1 MLENR
6 KLGAS
11 EIKIAPLILGT
22 NVFGWTT
29 DEAMAFKLL
38 DYFTEQ
44 GFNAIDTAD
53 VYSKWVDG
61 HVGGESELA
70 IGKWLKQSGK
80 RDKVVLATK
89 LGAELA
95 PDKKGLSK
103 KYIISA
109 AEASLKRLNTDYID
123 LYQSHY
129 DDSETPIEETL
140 AAYDSL
146 IKAGKI
152 RIIGAS
158 NFTPERLE
166 ESLQVSRDNNL
177 PIYQTFQPEY
187 NLYDR
192 ADFEENIRPIT
203 SANNLSVISY
213 FSLASGFLTG
223 KYRSL
228 DDIKDSKRAGFVEK
242 YFTDRGF
249 NILNALDNVAARH
262 ETTAGSIALAWVIQ
276 QPGITAPIA
285 SATNIDQLADLIKAT
300 TITLDH
306 EDITL
311 LATASSL

>member
-1 MLENR
+1 MLQNR
-6 KLGAS
+6 KLGVS
-11 EIKIAPLILGT
+11 EITIAPLVFGT
-22 NVFGWTT
+22 NVFGWPT
-29 DEAMAFKLL
+29 DENMTFKLL

-80 RDKVVLATK
+80 RDKIVLATK

-95 PDKKGLSK
+95 PDKKGLSR

-109 AEASLKRLNTDYID
+109 VEASLKRLNTDYID

-129 DDSETPIEETL
+129 DDPETPIEETL
-140 AAYDSL
+140 SAYELL
-146 IKAGKI
+146 IKEGKI

-166 ESLQVSRDNNL
+166 KSLQVGRDNNL
-177 PIYQTFQPEY
+177 PVYQTFQPEY

-192 ADFEENIRPIT
+192 ANFEENIRPIT
-203 SANNLSVISY
+203 TANNLSVISY

-223 KYRSL
+223 KYKSL
-228 DDIKDSKRAGFVEK
+228 DDAKDSKRAGFVEK
-242 YFTDRGF
+242 YFTDRGL
-249 NILNALDNVAARH
+249 NILKALDQVAEKN

-300 TITLDH
+300 TITLDQ
-306 EDITL
+306 EDIAL
-311 LATASSL
+311 LATASNI

>member
-6 KLGAS
+6 KLGSS

-29 DEAMAFKLL
+29 DEAMTFKLL
-38 DYFTEQ
+38 DHFTEQ

-61 HVGGESELA
+61 HEGGESELV
-70 IGKWLKQSGK
+70 IGKWLKQTGK
-80 RDKVVLATK
+80 RDKIVLATK

-129 DDSETPIEETL
+129 DDPKTPIEETL

-146 IKAGKI
+146 IQAGKV

-158 NFTPERLE
+158 NFTSERLAA
-166 ESLQVSRDNNL
+166 SLQVSRDNNL

-203 SANNLSVISY
+203 TTNNLSVISY

-228 DDIKDSKRAGFVEK
+228 DDAKDSKRAGFVEK

-249 NILNALDNVAARH
+249 NILKALDQVAAKY
-262 ETTAGSIALAWVIQ
+262 ETSAGSIALAWVIQ

-285 SATNIDQLADLIKAT
+285 SATNMDQLADLIQAT
-300 TITLDH
+300 SITLDQQ
-306 EDITL
+306 DIIL
-311 LATASSL
+311 LENASIL

>member
-1 MLENR
+1 MLQNR
-6 KLGAS
+6 KLGLS
-11 EIKIAPLILGT
+11 EITIAPLVFGT

-29 DEAMAFKLL
+29 DENMTFKLL

-80 RDKVVLATK
+80 RDKIVLATK

-95 PDKKGLSK
+95 PDKKGLSR

-109 AEASLKRLNTDYID
+109 VEASLKRLNTDYID

-129 DDSETPIEETL
+129 DDPETPIEETL
-140 AAYDSL
+140 SAYELL
-146 IKAGKI
+146 IKEGKI

-166 ESLQVSRDNNL
+166 KSLQVGRDNNL
-177 PIYQTFQPEY
+177 PVYQTFQPEY

-192 ADFEENIRPIT
+192 ANFEENIRPIT
-203 SANNLSVISY
+203 TANNLSVISY

-223 KYRSL
+223 KYKSL
-228 DDIKDSKRAGFVEK
+228 DDAKDSKRAGFVEK
-242 YFTDRGF
+242 YFTDRGL
-249 NILNALDNVAARH
+249 NILKALDQVAEKN

-300 TITLDH
+300 TITLDQ
-306 EDITL
+306 EDIAL
-311 LATASSL
+311 LATASNI

>member
-70 IGKWLKQSGK
+70 IGKWLKQCGK

>member
-1 MLENR
+1 MLQNR
-6 KLGAS
+6 KLGVS
-11 EIKIAPLILGT
+11 EITIAPLVFGT

-29 DEAMAFKLL
+29 DENMTFKLL

-80 RDKVVLATK
+80 RDKIVLATK

-95 PDKKGLSK
+95 PDKKGLSR

-109 AEASLKRLNTDYID
+109 VEASLKRLNTDYID

-129 DDSETPIEETL
+129 DDPETPIEETL
-140 AAYDSL
+140 SAYELL
-146 IKAGKI
+146 IKEGKI

-166 ESLQVSRDNNL
+166 KSLQVGRDNNL
-177 PIYQTFQPEY
+177 PVYQTFQPEY

-192 ADFEENIRPIT
+192 ANFEENIRPIT
-203 SANNLSVISY
+203 TANNLSVISY

-223 KYRSL
+223 KYKSL

-242 YFTDRGF
+242 YFTDRGL
-249 NILNALDNVAARH
+249 NILKALDQVAEKN

-300 TITLDH
+300 TITLDQ
-306 EDITL
+306 EDIAL
-311 LATASSL
+311 LATASNI